1 MVSLCFL
8 KPSIY
13 LSRRTFFTSRINY
26 SPRSIFSDDS
36 YRLRT
41 FLNYT
46 MSFGI
51 FMIGFGYGTVPLYR
65 LYCTK
70 TGSGT
75 NANFAK
81 AKTEKIRSMKPVKDY
96 ELVVYFAADTYSK
109 MAWKFKPLQKELTV
123 VPGETALAFYSAENP
138 TDKPIV
144 GIATYSIVPFEASKY
159 FNKIQ
164 CFCFEEQR
172 LNPHEK
178 VDLPVFFYIDP
189 EITSDPRLKSLDMII
204 LNYTFFEAKKSKLY
218 VPGIT
223 TPEYA
228 DVETPTP
235 TTDDSTNCRRF
246 CSVMSS
252 TLGSGTRYHRVS
264 EIKECENQAKFV
276 NQRINEIEAFFG
288 DLCSE
293 LVNYTRRTAKLRN
306 NGDEIS
312 RIILDYSLKEKISRT
327 TSEALH
333 KVSEYLATVEDYRH
347 TEVDRIVGKVVN
359 PLAAYGEEIKH
370 VRVSS

>member
-1 MVSLCFL
+1 MVSLCFS
-8 KPSIY
+8 KSSIHF
-13 LSRRTFFTSRINY
+13 SRRTFFTSRISC

-46 MSFGI
+46 VSFGI

-109 MAWKFKPLQKELTV
+109 MSWKFKPLQKELTV

-189 EITSDPRLKSLDMII
+189 EITSDPRLKSLNTICESKEQTSLVYKVDI
-204 LNYTFFEAKKSKLY
+204 NY
-218 VPGIT
+218 
-223 TPEYA
+223 
-228 DVETPTP
+228 
-235 TTDDSTNCRRF
+235 
-246 CSVMSS
+246 
-252 TLGSGTRYHRVS
+252 
-264 EIKECENQAKFV
+264 
-276 NQRINEIEAFFG
+276 
-288 DLCSE
+288 
-293 LVNYTRRTAKLRN
+293 N
-306 NGDEIS
+306 N
-312 RIILDYSLKEKISRT
+312 
-327 TSEALH
+327 
-333 KVSEYLATVEDYRH
+333 ATVIQTFKLKQASCCFD
-347 TEVDRIVGKVVN
+347 D
-359 PLAAYGEEIKH
+359 LGEE
-370 VRVSS
+370 

>member
-1 MVSLCFL
+1 MVSLCFS
-8 KPSIY
+8 KSSIHF
-13 LSRRTFFTSRINY
+13 SRRTFFTSRISC
-26 SPRSIFSDDS
+26 SPRNLFSDDS

-46 MSFGI
+46 VSFGI

-109 MAWKFKPLQKELTV
+109 MSWKFKPLQKELTV

-189 EITSDPRLKSLDMII
+189 EITSDPRLKSLNTIV
-204 LNYTFFEAKKSKLY
+204 LNYTFFEAKKSKFY

-228 DVETPTP
+228 DVQTPPATTPQTTVP
-235 TTDDSTNCRRF
+235 TT
-246 CSVMSS
+246 
-252 TLGSGTRYHRVS
+252 
-264 EIKECENQAKFV
+264 
-276 NQRINEIEAFFG
+276 
-288 DLCSE
+288 E
-293 LVNYTRRTAKLRN
+293 LV
-306 NGDEIS
+306 S
-312 RIILDYSLKEKISRT
+312 
-327 TSEALH
+327 
-333 KVSEYLATVEDYRH
+333 
-347 TEVDRIVGKVVN
+347 
-359 PLAAYGEEIKH
+359 
-370 VRVSS
+370 